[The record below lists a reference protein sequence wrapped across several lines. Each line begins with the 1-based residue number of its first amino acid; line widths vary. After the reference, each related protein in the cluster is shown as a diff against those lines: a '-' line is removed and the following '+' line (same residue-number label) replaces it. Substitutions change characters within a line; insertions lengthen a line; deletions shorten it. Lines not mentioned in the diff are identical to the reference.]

1 MATFTDWMRLGEAR
15 MTPLA
20 TLALGAGMA
29 LLAPE
34 SADAAHAATGERG
47 VSGVRITLGEEGR
60 EWTLV
65 PTLLD
70 GKVESFLV
78 LREGAPMGE
87 NLTAV
92 WYRKVAAAD
101 GTESWESR
109 AFTDQDQSK
118 AVRAV
123 KEALSLADSTDESWP
138 VAVAEVAAA
147 GPKRLV
153 KGVLETDALAPLV
166 AELADPEPIVEM
178 LEDAG
183 WKTAWVGPLEAV
195 APGLDPSTVEPET
208 GGCPQAVVLAAL
220 ASGVEA
226 SAVAGLG
233 FTMAVEVLRDCAPDL
248 CTAWTIDERQ
258 LNRIH
263 PEVRVIES
271 PHDLRE
277 FWEALSGH
285 APESDELGI
294 RLLADSTVIGY
305 ERVGETVATRVLGT
319 LHVESV
325 LGAQS
330 HMGMTF
336 AEDPTLR
343 GERITSLIIGT
354 LQDGSSQPIAVHAL
368 IEESRVWDESDPW
381 ITDSLTALIPRIYG
395 DSVHA
400 VLGEIES
407 QSTAPGAGNGAGAA
421 AVGPWCRDERGFCN
435 AALLCAQRYELDKK
449 VAMFYRALCYE
460 EVHRNYV
467 QCMGACLNPDGSL
480 VFGTQCALR
489 HTGCSILEGAQTKAC
504 DLSYLYLV
512 VTIDSAY
519 GRCINE
525 AKRKYSR
532 LIPHREFTAGCGC
545 PPGFVPFPQQFPP
558 RWGDINCAPEF
569 TAPGAPG
576 WPYPI
581 FIE

>member
-15 MTPLA
+15 MTSLA
-20 TLALGAGMA
+20 TLALGVGMA
-29 LLAPE
+29 WIAPE
-34 SADAAHAATGERG
+34 SADAAHAATGERT

-65 PTLLD
+65 PTMLD
-70 GKVESFLV
+70 GKVQSFLA
-78 LREGAPMGE
+78 LREDLAYGE

-92 WYRKVAAAD
+92 WYRKVATAD
-101 GTESWESR
+101 GTESWETK
-109 AFTDQDQSK
+109 AFEDQDQSK
-118 AVRAV
+118 AIRAV
-123 KEALSLADSTDESWP
+123 KLALALADSTDESWP
-138 VAVAEVAAA
+138 VAVAAVAAA
-147 GPKRLV
+147 EPEPMV
-153 KGVLETDALAPLV
+153 KGVLESDALAPLV
-166 AELADPEPIVEM
+166 AELEDPQPIVEM
-178 LEDAG
+178 LEGAG
-183 WKTAWVGPLEAV
+183 WKAAWIGPLEGGQLATA
-195 APGLDPSTVEPET
+195 APGVVA
-208 GGCPQAVVLAAL
+208 CPQHVVLAAL

-226 SAVAGLG
+226 SADAGLG
-233 FTMAVEVLRDCAPDL
+233 FTTALEVLRDCAPDL
-248 CTAWTIDERQ
+248 CTVWIIDERQ

-330 HMGMTF
+330 QMGMTF

-343 GERITSLIIGT
+343 GERTTSLIIGT
-354 LQDGSSQPIAVHAL
+354 LQGGSSQPIAVHAL

-381 ITDSLTALIPRIYG
+381 IADSLTALIPRIYG

-400 VLGEIES
+400 VLGEIER
-407 QSTAPGAGNGAGAA
+407 QSTASGAGNGAGAA
-421 AVGPWCRDERGFCN
+421 AAGPWCRDERGFCN
-435 AALLCAQRYELDKK
+435 AALLCAQRYEDDKK
-449 VAMFYRALCYE
+449 LAMLYRAFCYE
-460 EVHRNYV
+460 GVRQNYV
-467 QCMGACLNPDGSL
+467 QCMGACLNPDGSI
-480 VFGTQCALR
+480 VFGTQCALL
-489 HTGCSILEGAQTKAC
+489 HTGCSILEGAQAKAC
-504 DLSYLYLV
+504 DLTYLALV

-525 AKRKYSR
+525 AKKKYRR
-532 LIPHREFTAGCGC
+532 LIPNRDFTAGCGC
-545 PPGFVPFPQQFPP
+545 PPGFVPFPQQFPA

-581 FIE
+581 FME